1 MLVTES
7 TNFAM
12 SSFQSSIDTVSNQVA
27 IFLRVALYSVRTSD
41 LGDRSLRACDCS
53 AGRLYT
59 MSLLV
64 FTLQKNLW
72 QDQKEVGWIL
82 EF

>member
-41 LGDRSLRACDCS
+41 LGDRFLE
-53 AGRLYT
+53 
-59 MSLLV
+59 LV
-64 FTLQKNLW
+64 IAVL
-72 QDQKEVGWIL
+72 GGYIPCHY
-82 EF
+82 